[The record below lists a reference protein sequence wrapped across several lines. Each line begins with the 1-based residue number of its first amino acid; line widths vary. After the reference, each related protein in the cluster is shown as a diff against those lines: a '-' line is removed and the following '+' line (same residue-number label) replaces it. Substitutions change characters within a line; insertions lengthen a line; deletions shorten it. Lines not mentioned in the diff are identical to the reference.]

1 MKKEALYFGLDD
13 VMFPAPPPVPV
24 APFTLKDTE
33 GNTWNITQ
41 TADGIYYGEYSS
53 VKKSIMTI
61 CTGCNKGF
69 VDWGTNID
77 CYKYKF
83 ANFAVGRDFVPGQ
96 PQRSVCT
103 DKCTEDAEYTIL

>member
-33 GNTWNITQ
+33 DDTCNITQ
-41 TADGIYYGEYSS
+41 TADGIYHAEFDGNG
-53 VKKSIMTI
+53 KQIMTI

-69 VDWGTNID
+69 ITYID
-77 CYKYKF
+77 CYKF
-83 ANFAVGRDFVPGQ
+83 ANFAVGGDFVPGQ

-103 DKCTEDAEYTIL
+103 AQCTNE